1 MRQRLDWGGEGF
13 IADCG
18 PAVASLWRGKLRIAD
33 WDEGREKAQEAQEGK
48 FRFVHL
54 VLFCG

>member
-1 MRQRLDWGGEGF
+1 MADSVNGKSQYKWMGHKMKRCGIEGG
-13 IADCG
+13 
-18 PAVASLWRGKLRIAD
+18 LRIAD
-33 WDEGREKAQEAQEGK
+33 WEDGREKAQKAQEGK